1 MNRYPLWK
9 YLVMIFAIIIGLFYT
24 LPNVFPQVPAVQV
37 STNKPAVRLDAAL
50 LDRVEKTL
58 KAANLSIASSALNPT
73 DGVHVRFARGDSEAQ
88 SKAKDA
94 LIKDLNNGVADGTG
108 NYIVALTNESTTP
121 AWMQALNAKPMA
133 LGLDLRGGVHFL
145 MQVDMKGALDRA
157 ADRSASDIRALLRE
171 KKVQYGGVDKAG
183 DTIAVKFSD
192 PVEREKASKEIS
204 LANADLLIKED
215 GAAQD
220 LRLVITLKEE
230 AKRKLADSAI
240 EQNQKVLGNRINAL
254 GLTEPIIQK
263 QGADRIVIQVP
274 GASDP
279 ARLKDVIGRTGTLEL
294 RLVEADVSKNS
305 SSLQAAQ
312 NGNVPFGTELMN
324 DRDGGQIL
332 VRKQFVITGE
342 RINGAE
348 PAFDGQNNQPIVRI
362 STDTQGARVLREF
375 TGQNVGNRM
384 AIVLIEKGKAEVIT
398 APTIQSELGSSFQI
412 TGRMSTRE
420 TSDIAL
426 LIRSGSIA
434 APMEIIEE
442 RTVGPSLG
450 AENIERGFNSV
461 TWGFVALAAFVCVY
475 YAVMGLISTL
485 ALTVNLLLLIALL
498 SMLQATLTLPG
509 IAAIALTLGMAIDA
523 NVLINE
529 RIREELR
536 RGLKPQEAISA
547 GFEHAWAT
555 ILDSNITTLIA
566 GLALFTFGSGPVKGF
581 AVVHCLGILTSM
593 FSAVFFSRGIVNLV
607 YGAKKKLDKISIGTI
622 WRPDEGAATIDGVQG
637 VARDAPSSLEAVD
650 TPALP
655 QPKQ

>member
-9 YLVMIFAIIIGLFYT
+9 YLVMIFAVVIGLFYT
-24 LPNVFPQVPAVQV
+24 LPNIFPQVPAVQV
-37 STNKPAVRLDAAL
+37 STNKPSVRLDASL
-50 LDRVEKTL
+50 LERVEKTL
-58 KAANLSIASSALNPT
+58 KGAGLAPTSSELDPAN
-73 DGVHVRFARGDSEAQ
+73 GVHVRFARGDTDAQ
-88 SKAKDA
+88 SKAKA
-94 LIKDLNNGVADGTG
+94 LLLKDLNSGSSDGSG
-108 NYIVALTNESTTP
+108 NYIIALTNESTTP
-121 AWMQALNAKPMA
+121 HWMQAINAKPMS

-157 ADRSASDIRALLRE
+157 ADRNAADIRGLLRE
-171 KKVQYGGVDKAG
+171 KKVQYNGVDKAG
-183 DTIAVKFSD
+183 DTIAIKFSD
-192 PVEREKASKEIS
+192 PAEREKGSKAITES
-204 LANADLLIKED
+204 NADLLIKED

-220 LRLVITLKEE
+220 LRLIITLKEE
-230 AKRKLADSAI
+230 AKKKLADAAI

-254 GLTEPIIQK
+254 GLTEPIIQR
-263 QGADRIVIQVP
+263 QGTDRIVIQVP

-294 RLVEADVSKNS
+294 RMVEADASKNS
-305 SSLQAAQ
+305 ASLQAAQ
-312 NGNVPFGTELMN
+312 NGNVPFGTELLN

-332 VRKQFVITGE
+332 VKKQYVITGE

-348 PAFDGQNNQPIVRI
+348 PAFDGQSNQPIVRV
-362 STDTQGARVLREF
+362 STDGQGARTLREI

-384 AIVLIEKGKAEVIT
+384 AIILIEKGKAEVIT
-398 APTIQSELGSSFQI
+398 APTIQSELGASFQI
-412 TGRMSTRE
+412 SGRMSTRE

-461 TWGFVALAAFVCVY
+461 TWGFVALAAFICLY
-475 YAVMGLISTL
+475 YAIMGLISTL
-485 ALTVNLLLLIALL
+485 ALSVNLLLLIALL

-536 RGLKPQEAISA
+536 GGAKPQEAIST
-547 GFEHAWAT
+547 GFERAWAT
-555 ILDSNITTLIA
+555 ILDSNVTTLIA
-566 GLALFTFGSGPVKGF
+566 GIALFTFGSGPIKGF

-607 YGAKKKLDKISIGTI
+607 YGAKKKLEKISIGTI
-622 WRPDEGAATIDGVQG
+622 WRGGNTG
-637 VARDAPSSLEAVD
+637 VAVPTVDSETAVIES
-650 TPALP
+650 
-655 QPKQ
+655 K

>member
-9 YLVMIFAIIIGLFYT
+9 YLIMIVAVVIGFFYT
-24 LPNVFPQVPAVQV
+24 VPNIFPQVPAVQV
-37 STNKPAVRLDAAL
+37 STNKTAVRLDAAL
-50 LDRVEKTL
+50 LERVEKTL
-58 KAANLSIASSALNPT
+58 KTAGVAIASSELDPAN
-73 DGVHVRFARGDSEAQ
+73 GVHVRFAKGDSDSQ
-88 SKAKDA
+88 VKAKE
-94 LIKDLNNGVADGTG
+94 LLLKDLNNGVADGTG
-108 NYIVALTNESTTP
+108 NYIIALTSESTTP
-121 AWMQALNAKPMA
+121 HWMQNLNAKPMA

-157 ADRSASDIRALLRE
+157 ADRNASDIRSLMRE
-171 KKVQYGGVDKAG
+171 KKIQYGGVDKSG
-183 DTIAVKFSD
+183 ETIAVKFSD
-192 PVEREKASKEIS
+192 PVQREKASREIS
-204 LANADLLIKED
+204 DSNKDLLIKED

-230 AKRKLADSAI
+230 AKKKLADSAI

-254 GLTEPIIQK
+254 GLTEPIIQR

-294 RLVEADVSKNS
+294 RMVEADNSKNS
-305 SSLQAAQ
+305 AALQAAQ
-312 NGNVPFGTELMN
+312 NGNVPYGTELMN

-332 VRKQFVITGE
+332 VKKQYVITGE

-348 PAFDGQNNQPIVRI
+348 PAFDGQSNQPIVRV
-362 STDTQGARVLREF
+362 STDGQGARVLRDV
-375 TGQNVGNRM
+375 TGQNIGNRM
-384 AIVLIEKGKAEVIT
+384 AIVLIEKGKPEVIT
-398 APTIQSELGSSFQI
+398 APVIQGELGSNFQI
-412 TGRMSTRE
+412 SGRMTTRE

-442 RTVGPSLG
+442 RSVGPSLG

-461 TWGFVALAAFVCVY
+461 MWGFVALAAFICVY
-475 YAVMGLISTL
+475 YMVMGLISTL
-485 ALTVNLLLLIALL
+485 ALSVNLLLLIAIL

-547 GFEHAWAT
+547 GFDHAWAT

-566 GLALFTFGSGPVKGF
+566 GLALFMFGSGPVKGF

-607 YGAKKKLDKISIGTI
+607 YGTKKKLEKISIGTV
-622 WRPDEGAATIDGVQG
+622 WRPDSVVTSPPDAATDV
-637 VARDAPSSLEAVD
+637 VAADS
-650 TPALP
+650 
-655 QPKQ
+655 K

>member
-9 YLVMIFAIIIGLFYT
+9 YLIMIVAVVIGFFYT
-24 LPNVFPQVPAVQV
+24 VPNIFPQVPAVQV
-37 STNKPAVRLDAAL
+37 STNKTAVRLDAAL
-50 LDRVEKTL
+50 LERVEKTL
-58 KAANLSIASSALNPT
+58 KTAGVAIASSELDPAN
-73 DGVHVRFARGDSEAQ
+73 GVHVRFAKGDSDSQ
-88 SKAKDA
+88 VKAKE
-94 LIKDLNNGVADGTG
+94 LLLKDLNNGVADGTG
-108 NYIVALTNESTTP
+108 NYIIALTTP
-121 AWMQALNAKPMA
+121 HWMQNLNAKPMA

-157 ADRSASDIRALLRE
+157 ADRNASDIRSLMRE
-171 KKVQYGGVDKAG
+171 KKIQYGGVDKSG
-183 DTIAVKFSD
+183 ETIAVKFSD
-192 PVEREKASKEIS
+192 PVQREKASREIGDS
-204 LANADLLIKED
+204 NKDLLIKED

-230 AKRKLADSAI
+230 AKKKLADSAI

-254 GLTEPIIQK
+254 GLTEPIIQR

-294 RLVEADVSKNS
+294 RMVEADNSKNS
-305 SSLQAAQ
+305 AALQAAQ
-312 NGNVPFGTELMN
+312 NGNVPYGTELMN

-332 VRKQFVITGE
+332 VKKQYVITGE

-348 PAFDGQNNQPIVRI
+348 PAFDGQSNQPIVRV
-362 STDTQGARVLREF
+362 STDGQGARVLRDV
-375 TGQNVGNRM
+375 TGQNIGNRM
-384 AIVLIEKGKAEVIT
+384 AIVLIEKGKPEVIT
-398 APTIQSELGSSFQI
+398 APVIQGELGSNFQI
-412 TGRMSTRE
+412 SGRMTTRE

-442 RTVGPSLG
+442 RSVGPSLG

-461 TWGFVALAAFVCVY
+461 MWGFVALAAFICVY
-475 YAVMGLISTL
+475 YMVMGLISTL
-485 ALTVNLLLLIALL
+485 ALSVNLLLLIAIL

-547 GFEHAWAT
+547 GFDHAWAT

-566 GLALFTFGSGPVKGF
+566 GLALFMFGSGPVKGF

-607 YGAKKKLDKISIGTI
+607 YGTKKKLEKISIGTV
-622 WRPDEGAATIDGVQG
+622 WRPDSVVTSPPDAATDV
-637 VARDAPSSLEAVD
+637 VAADS
-650 TPALP
+650 
-655 QPKQ
+655 K

>member
-9 YLVMIFAIIIGLFYT
+9 YLIMIVAVVLGLLYT
-24 LPNVFPQVPAVQV
+24 APNLFPQVPAVQV
-37 STNKPAVRLDAAL
+37 STNKAAIKLDNALMGRVESSLRDAGIPVSYSALDA
-50 LDRVEKTL
+50 T
-58 KAANLSIASSALNPT
+58 
-73 DGVHVRFARGDSEAQ
+73 GVHVRFAGGDTETQ
-88 SKAKDA
+88 IRAKDA
-94 LIKDLNNGVADGTG
+94 LLKTLNNGVADGTG
-108 NYIVALTNESTTP
+108 PYIIALTNESTTP
-121 AWMQALNAKPMA
+121 KWMQSMNALPMF

-157 ADRSASDIRALLRE
+157 AERNAADIRGNLRE
-171 KKVQYGGVDKAG
+171 KKISYNGLDRAG
-183 DTIAVKFSD
+183 DTIAVRFSD
-192 PVEREKASKEIS
+192 AAEREKAAKELQTS
-204 LANADLLIKED
+204 SPDLLLRED
-215 GAAQD
+215 GSGTD
-220 LRLVITLKEE
+220 LRLVVTLKDA
-230 AKRKLADSAI
+230 AKQKLADSAI
-240 EQNQKVLGNRINAL
+240 EQNQKVLNNRINGL
-254 GLTEPIIQK
+254 GLTEPIIQR
-263 QGADRIVIQVP
+263 QGSDRIVIQVP

-294 RLVEADVSKNS
+294 RAVEGHAGKN
-305 SSLQAAQ
+305 AASVDAAK
-312 NGNVPFGTELMN
+312 NGNVPFGQELLS
-324 DRDGGQIL
+324 DRSGEQIL
-332 VRKQFVITGE
+332 VKKSYIITGE
-342 RINGAE
+342 RITGAE
-348 PAFDGQNNQPIVRI
+348 PAFDGQSNQPIVRVT
-362 STDTQGARVLREF
+362 TDGQGARALRDY
-375 TGQNVGNRM
+375 TSQNVKERM

-398 APTIQSELGSSFQI
+398 APTIQSELGANFQI
-412 TGRMSTRE
+412 SGNMTTRE

-461 TWGFVALAAFVCVY
+461 KWGFVALALFIIVY
-475 YAVMGLISTL
+475 YMIMGLISAL
-485 ALTVNLLLLIALL
+485 ALAVNLLLLIAIL

-536 RGLKPQEAISA
+536 AGAKPQEAISL

-566 GLALFTFGSGPVKGF
+566 GIALFAFGTGPVKGF

-607 YGAKKKLDKISIGTI
+607 YGAKKKLEKISIGTV
-622 WRPDEGAATIDGVQG
+622 WRPDDVLTKPAVSTGV
-637 VARDAPSSLEAVD
+637 PSTVE
-650 TPALP
+650 T
-655 QPKQ
+655 K

>member
-9 YLVMIFAIIIGLFYT
+9 YLVMIFAIVIGLFYT
-24 LPNVFPQVPAVQV
+24 LPNIFPQVPAVQV
-37 STNKPAVRLDAAL
+37 STNKPSVRLDAPL
-50 LDRVEKTL
+50 LERVEKTL
-58 KAANLSIASSALNPT
+58 KGAGLVPTSSELDPAN
-73 DGVHVRFARGDSEAQ
+73 GVHVRFARGDTEAQ
-88 SKAKDA
+88 TKAKT
-94 LIKDLNNGVADGTG
+94 LLLKDLNAGSSDGSG

-121 AWMQALNAKPMA
+121 HWMQSINAKPMS

-157 ADRSASDIRALLRE
+157 ADRNAADIRGLLRE
-171 KKVQYGGVDKAG
+171 KKVQYNGVDKAG
-183 DTIAVKFSD
+183 DTIAIKFSD
-192 PVEREKASKEIS
+192 PAEREKGSKAITES
-204 LANADLLIKED
+204 NADLLIKED

-220 LRLVITLKEE
+220 LRLVITLKED
-230 AKRKLADSAI
+230 AKKKLADAAI

-294 RLVEADVSKNS
+294 RMVEADVSKNS
-305 SSLQAAQ
+305 AALQAAQ
-312 NGNVPFGTELMN
+312 NGNAPFGTELMN

-332 VRKQFVITGE
+332 VKKQYVITGE

-348 PAFDGQNNQPIVRI
+348 PAFDSQNNQPIVRV
-362 STDTQGARVLREF
+362 SVDGQGARVLREV

-384 AIVLIEKGKAEVIT
+384 AIILIEKGKPEVIT
-398 APTIQSELGSSFQI
+398 APTIQSELGSNFQI
-412 TGRMSTRE
+412 SGRMSTRE

-461 TWGFVALAAFVCVY
+461 MWGFVALAAFICLY
-475 YAVMGLISTL
+475 YAIMGLISTL
-485 ALTVNLLLLIALL
+485 ALSVNLLLLIAIL

-536 RGLKPQEAISA
+536 GGAKPQEAIST
-547 GFEHAWAT
+547 GFERAWAT
-555 ILDSNITTLIA
+555 ILDSNVTTLIA
-566 GLALFTFGSGPVKGF
+566 GIALFTFGSGPIKGF

-607 YGAKKKLDKISIGTI
+607 YGAKKKLEKISIGTV
-622 WRPDEGAATIDGVQG
+622 WRGGSSG
-637 VARDAPSSLEAVD
+637 VATATSASTAVAPSSSGVE
-650 TPALP
+650 
-655 QPKQ
+655 

>member
-9 YLVMIFAIIIGLFYT
+9 YLIMIAAIVIGFFYT
-24 LPNVFPQVPAVQV
+24 VPNIFPQVPAVQV
-37 STNKPAVRLDAAL
+37 STNKQSVRLDASL
-50 LDRVEKTL
+50 LERVEKTL
-58 KAANLSIASSALNPT
+58 KGAGLVLTSSELDPAN
-73 DGVHVRFARGDSEAQ
+73 GVHVRFARGDTDAQ
-88 SKAKDA
+88 SKAKE
-94 LIKDLNNGVADGTG
+94 LLLKDLNAGAADGTG
-108 NYIVALTNESTTP
+108 NYIIALTNESTTP
-121 AWMQALNAKPMA
+121 HWMQSINAKPMS

-157 ADRSASDIRALLRE
+157 ADRNASDIRGLLRE
-171 KKVQYGGVDKAG
+171 KKVQYNGVDKAG
-183 DTIAVKFSD
+183 DTIAIKFSD
-192 PVEREKASKEIS
+192 PAERQKGSKTIS
-204 LANADLLIKED
+204 ESNADLLIRED
-215 GAAQD
+215 GAAQE

-230 AKRKLADSAI
+230 AKKKLADAAI

-254 GLTEPIIQK
+254 GLTEPIIQR
-263 QGADRIVIQVP
+263 QGADRIGIQVP

-294 RLVEADVSKNS
+294 RMVEADASKNS
-305 SSLQAAQ
+305 ATLQAAQ

-332 VRKQFVITGE
+332 VKKQFILTGE

-362 STDTQGARVLREF
+362 STDSQGARILREV

-384 AIVLIEKGKAEVIT
+384 AIILIEKGKAEVIT
-398 APTIQSELGSSFQI
+398 APTIQSELGSNFQI
-412 TGRMSTRE
+412 SGRMSTRE

-450 AENIERGFNSV
+450 AENIDRGFNSV
-461 TWGFVALAAFVCVY
+461 VWGFVALAAFICLY
-475 YAVMGLISTL
+475 YTIMGLISTL
-485 ALTVNLLLLIALL
+485 ALSVNLLLLIALL

-509 IAAIALTLGMAIDA
+509 IAAIALALGMAIDA

-536 RGLKPQEAISA
+536 NGAKPQDAIA
-547 GFEHAWAT
+547 TGFELAWAT

-566 GLALFTFGSGPVKGF
+566 GIALFTFGSGPIKGF

-607 YGAKKKLDKISIGTI
+607 YGAKKKLEKISIGTI
-622 WRPDEGAATIDGVQG
+622 WRGGSSGVVVPTAAAG
-637 VARDAPSSLEAVD
+637 VAGPASDSQTAVIES
-650 TPALP
+650 
-655 QPKQ
+655 K

>member
-9 YLVMIFAIIIGLFYT
+9 YLIMIVAVVIGLFYT
-24 LPNVFPQVPAVQV
+24 VPNIFPQVPAVQV
-37 STNKPAVRLDAAL
+37 STNKTAVRLDAPL

-58 KAANLSIASSALNPT
+58 KAAGVAITSSELDPVN
-73 DGVHVRFARGDSEAQ
+73 GVHVRFAKGDSDSQ
-88 SKAKDA
+88 VKAKE
-94 LIKDLNNGVADGTG
+94 LLLKDLNNGVADGTG
-108 NYIVALTNESTTP
+108 NYIIALTSESTTP
-121 AWMQALNAKPMA
+121 HWMQNLNGKPMA

-157 ADRSASDIRALLRE
+157 ADRNAADIRSLMRE
-171 KKVQYGGVDKAG
+171 KKIQYGGVDKSG
-183 DTIAVKFSD
+183 ETIAVKFSD
-192 PVEREKASKEIS
+192 PVQREKASREIS
-204 LANADLLIKED
+204 DSNKDLLIKED

-220 LRLVITLKEE
+220 LRLIITLKEE
-230 AKRKLADSAI
+230 AKKKLADSAI

-254 GLTEPIIQK
+254 GLTEPIIQR

-294 RLVEADVSKNS
+294 RMVEADSQKNS
-305 SSLQAAQ
+305 AALQAAQ
-312 NGNVPFGTELMN
+312 NGNVPYGTELMN

-332 VRKQFVITGE
+332 VKKQYVITGE

-348 PAFDGQNNQPIVRI
+348 PAFDGQSNQPIVRV
-362 STDTQGARVLREF
+362 STDGQGARVLREV
-375 TGQNVGNRM
+375 TGQNIGNRM
-384 AIVLIEKGKAEVIT
+384 AIVLIEKGKPEVIT
-398 APTIQSELGSSFQI
+398 APVIQGELGSNFQI
-412 TGRMSTRE
+412 SGRMTTRE

-461 TWGFVALAAFVCVY
+461 MWGFVALAAFICVY
-475 YAVMGLISTL
+475 YMVMGLISTL
-485 ALTVNLLLLIALL
+485 ALSVNLLLLIAIL

-536 RGLKPQEAISA
+536 GGAKPQEAIAA
-547 GFEHAWAT
+547 GFDRAWAT

-566 GLALFTFGSGPVKGF
+566 GLALFMFGSGPVKGF

-607 YGAKKKLDKISIGTI
+607 YGAKKKLEKISIGTV
-622 WRPDEGAATIDGVQG
+622 WRPSSVVTSNDGAAATDV
-637 VARDAPSSLEAVD
+637 VAGDA
-650 TPALP
+650 
-655 QPKQ
+655 K

>member
-9 YLVMIFAIIIGLFYT
+9 YLVMIAAIVIGLFYT

-37 STNKPAVRLDAAL
+37 STNKSAVRLDAAL

-58 KAANLSIASSALNPT
+58 KAANVTTTTTGLDLTN
-73 DGVHVRFARGDSEAQ
+73 GVHVRFASGDTASQ
-88 SKAKDA
+88 SKAKDV
-94 LIKDLNNGVADGTG
+94 LIKDLNGGLADGTG
-108 NYIVALTNESTTP
+108 NYIIALTNESTTP
-121 AWMQALNAKPMA
+121 RWMQDINAKPMA

-157 ADRSASDIRALLRE
+157 ADRSAADIRALMRE
-171 KKVQYGGVDKAG
+171 KKIQYGGVDKAG

-192 PVEREKASKEIS
+192 PVEREKASREIATS
-204 LANADLLIKED
+204 NADLLIKED
-215 GAAQD
+215 GAAAD
-220 LRLVITLKEE
+220 LRLIVTLKED
-230 AKRKLADSAI
+230 AKRKLADAAI

-294 RLVEADVSKNS
+294 RLVEADGSKNAA
-305 SSLQAAQ
+305 SLQAAQ

-332 VRKQFVITGE
+332 VKKQFIITGE

-348 PAFDGQNNQPIVRI
+348 PAFDGQTNQPIVRI
-362 STDTQGARVLREF
+362 STDGQGARILREV

-384 AIVLIEKGKAEVIT
+384 AIVLIEKGKPEVIT
-398 APTIQSELGSSFQI
+398 APTIQSELGSNFQI
-412 TGRMSTRE
+412 TGRMTTRE

-426 LIRSGSIA
+426 
-434 APMEIIEE
+434 

-461 TWGFVALAAFVCVY
+461 TWGFVALAVFICIY

-485 ALTVNLLLLIALL
+485 ALTVNLLLLIAIL

-566 GLALFTFGSGPVKGF
+566 GLALFTFGSGPIKGF

-607 YGAKKKLDKISIGTI
+607 YGTKKKLEKISIGTI
-622 WRPDEGAATIDGVQG
+622 WRPNEGAADAGAVMG
-637 VARDAPSSLEAVD
+637 VAADAPSSRAD
-650 TPALP
+650 TDVPALP
-655 QPKQ
+655 QSK

>member
-9 YLVMIFAIIIGLFYT
+9 YLVMIAAIVIGLFYT
-24 LPNVFPQVPAVQV
+24 LPNLFPQVPAVQV
-37 STNKPAVRLDAAL
+37 STNKPSVRLDAAL
-50 LDRVEKTL
+50 LERVEKTL
-58 KAANLSIASSALNPT
+58 KTAGLPITTSGLEPAN
-73 DGVHVRFARGDSEAQ
+73 GVHVRFASGDGKSQLA
-88 SKAKDA
+88 AKDA

-121 AWMQALNAKPMA
+121 RWMQEINAKPMA

-157 ADRSASDIRALLRE
+157 ADRSASDIRALMRE
-171 KKVQYGGVDKAG
+171 KKIQYGGVDKAA
-183 DTIAVKFSD
+183 DIIAVKFSD
-192 PVEREKASKEIS
+192 PVEREKASKEIATS
-204 LANADLLIKED
+204 NPDLLIKED
-215 GAAQD
+215 GAAAD

-230 AKRKLADSAI
+230 AKRKLADAAI

-294 RLVEADVSKNS
+294 RLVDADGSKNTAA
-305 SSLQAAQ
+305 LQAAQ
-312 NGNVPFGTELMN
+312 NGNVPFGTELMV
-324 DRDGGQIL
+324 DRSGEQIL
-332 VRKQFVITGE
+332 VKKQFIITGE

-348 PAFDGQNNQPIVRI
+348 PAFDGQTNQPIVRI
-362 STDTQGARVLREF
+362 NTDSQGARILREV

-384 AIVLIEKGKAEVIT
+384 AIVLIEKGKPEVIT
-398 APTIQSELGSSFQI
+398 APTIQSELGGNFQI

-461 TWGFVALAAFVCVY
+461 TWGFVALAVFICVY

-485 ALTVNLLLLIALL
+485 ALSLIAIL

-566 GLALFTFGSGPVKGF
+566 GLALFTFGSGPIKGF

-607 YGAKKKLDKISIGTI
+607 YGSKKKLEKISIGTI
-622 WRPDEGAATIDGVQG
+622 WRPSEAAAGAGGVMG
-637 VARDAPSSLEAVD
+637 VAADAPSTLPAAD

-655 QPKQ
+655 QSK

>member
-9 YLVMIFAIIIGLFYT
+9 YLVMIFAVVIGLFYT

-37 STNKPAVRLDAAL
+37 STNKPSVRLDASL

-58 KAANLSIASSALNPT
+58 KGAGLAPTSSELDPAN
-73 DGVHVRFARGDSEAQ
+73 GVHVRFTRGDTDAQ
-88 SKAKDA
+88 SKAKA
-94 LIKDLNNGVADGTG
+94 LLLKDLNAGSSDGSG
-108 NYIVALTNESTTP
+108 NYIIALTNESTTP
-121 AWMQALNAKPMA
+121 HWMQAINAKPMS

-157 ADRSASDIRALLRE
+157 ADRNAADIRGLLRE
-171 KKVQYGGVDKAG
+171 KKVQYNGVDKAN
-183 DTIAVKFSD
+183 DTIAIKFSD
-192 PVEREKASKEIS
+192 PAEREKGSKAITES
-204 LANADLLIKED
+204 NADLLIKED

-220 LRLVITLKEE
+220 LRLVVTLKEE
-230 AKRKLADSAI
+230 AKKKLADAAI

-254 GLTEPIIQK
+254 GLTEPIIQR
-263 QGADRIVIQVP
+263 QGTDRIVIQVP

-294 RLVEADVSKNS
+294 RMVEADVSKNS
-305 SSLQAAQ
+305 AALQAAQ

-332 VRKQFVITGE
+332 VKKQYVITGE

-348 PAFDGQNNQPIVRI
+348 PAFDGQSNQPIVRV
-362 STDTQGARVLREF
+362 STDGQGARVLREV

-384 AIVLIEKGKAEVIT
+384 AIVLIEKGKPEVIT
-398 APTIQSELGSSFQI
+398 APTIQSELGASFQI
-412 TGRMSTRE
+412 SGRMSTRE

-461 TWGFVALAAFVCVY
+461 TWGFVALAAFICLY
-475 YAVMGLISTL
+475 YAIMGLISTL
-485 ALTVNLLLLIALL
+485 ALSVNLLLLIALL

-536 RGLKPQEAISA
+536 GGAKPQEAISS
-547 GFEHAWAT
+547 GFDRAWAT
-555 ILDSNITTLIA
+555 ILDSNVTTLIA
-566 GLALFTFGSGPVKGF
+566 GIALFTFGSGPIKGF

-607 YGAKKKLDKISIGTI
+607 YGAKKKLEKISIGTI
-622 WRPDEGAATIDGVQG
+622 WRGGSSG
-637 VARDAPSSLEAVD
+637 VATATAGIAVPTVD
-650 TPALP
+650 SETAAIES
-655 QPKQ
+655 K

>member
-1 MNRYPLWK
+1 MNRDPLWK
-9 YLVMIFAIIIGLFYT
+9 YLVMIVAIIIGLFYT

-37 STNKPAVRLDAAL
+37 STNKPSVRLDAPL

-58 KAANLSIASSALNPT
+58 KAANLATTSSVLDPAN
-73 DGVHVRFARGDSEAQ
+73 GVHVRFARGDTAAQ
-88 SKAKDA
+88 SSAKDA

-121 AWMQALNAKPMA
+121 SWMQALNAKPMA

-171 KKVQYGGVDKAG
+171 KKVQYGGVDKVG
-183 DTIAVKFSD
+183 DRIAIKFSD
-192 PVEREKASKEIS
+192 PVEREKASKEIA

-220 LRLVITLKEE
+220 LRLVITLKED
-230 AKRKLADSAI
+230 AKRKLADAAI

-263 QGADRIVIQVP
+263 QGTDRIVIQVP

-294 RLVEADVSKNS
+294 RLVEADASKNS
-305 SSLQAAQ
+305 SALLAAQ

-332 VRKQFVITGE
+332 VKKQFVITGE
-342 RINGAE
+342 RINDAS
-348 PAFDGQNNQPIVRI
+348 PAFDGQSNQPIVRI
-362 STDTQGARVLREF
+362 STDSQGARILREF

-398 APTIQSELGSSFQI
+398 APTIQSELGSNFQI

-461 TWGFVALAAFVCVY
+461 TWGFVALAAFICVY

-485 ALTVNLLLLIALL
+485 ALSVNLLLLIALL

-509 IAAIALTLGMAIDA
+509 IAAIALTLAMAIDA

-555 ILDSNITTLIA
+555 ILDSNVTTLIA
-566 GLALFTFGSGPVKGF
+566 GVALFTFGSGPIKGF

-607 YGAKKKLDKISIGTI
+607 YGMKKKLDKISIGTV
-622 WRPDEGAATIDGVQG
+622 WRGGAVSG
-637 VARDAPSSLEAVD
+637 VAADFASTGPSTLDAPDAPTAPVILES
-650 TPALP
+650 
-655 QPKQ
+655 K

>member
-9 YLVMIFAIIIGLFYT
+9 YLVMIAAVLIGLFYT
-24 LPNVFPQVPAVQV
+24 VPNIFPQVPAVQV
-37 STNKPAVRLDAAL
+37 STNKTAVKLDASL
-50 LDRVEKTL
+50 LERVEKTL
-58 KAANLSIASSALNPT
+58 KGAGLAVASSELDVAN
-73 DGVHVRFARGDSEAQ
+73 GVHVRFAKGDFGAQ
-88 SKAKDA
+88 SKAKDL
-94 LIKDLNNGVADGTG
+94 LIKDLNQGNADGTG
-108 NYIVALTNESTTP
+108 NYIIALTNESTTP
-121 AWMQALNAKPMA
+121 HWMQSLNAKPMA

-157 ADRSASDIRALLRE
+157 ADRNASDVRTLLRE
-171 KKVQYGGVDKAG
+171 KRIQYNGLDKSG
-183 DTIAVKFSD
+183 DTIVLKFSE
-192 PVEREKASKEIS
+192 PAEREKASAAIS
-204 LANADLLIKED
+204 TSNADLLIKET

-220 LRLVITLKEE
+220 LSLIVTLKED
-230 AKRKLADSAI
+230 AKRKLADAAI

-294 RLVEADVSKNS
+294 RMVEADNTKNS
-305 SSLQAAQ
+305 AALAAAQ

-332 VRKQFVITGE
+332 VKKQYVITGE

-348 PAFDGQNNQPIVRI
+348 PAFDGQNNQPIVRV
-362 STDTQGARVLREF
+362 STDSQGARILREI

-384 AIVLIEKGKAEVIT
+384 AIVLIEKGKPEVIT
-398 APTIQSELGSSFQI
+398 APTIQSELGSNFQI
-412 TGRMSTRE
+412 SGRMSTRE
-420 TSDIAL
+420 TSDVAL

-461 TWGFVALAAFVCVY
+461 TWGFVALAAFICVY

-485 ALTVNLLLLIALL
+485 ALSVNLLLLIAIL

-536 RGLKPQEAISA
+536 AGAKPQEAIST
-547 GFEHAWAT
+547 GFELAWAT

-566 GLALFTFGSGPVKGF
+566 GLALLMFGSGPVKGF

-607 YGAKKKLDKISIGTI
+607 YGAKKKLEKISIGTI
-622 WRPDEGAATIDGVQG
+622 WRGGQNPRTAEIVDAADDTATTVNT
-637 VARDAPSSLEAVD
+637 VATVNTDA
-650 TPALP
+650 
-655 QPKQ
+655 K

>member
-1 MNRYPLWK
+1 MRP
-9 YLVMIFAIIIGLFYT
+9 IFVAC
-24 LPNVFPQVPAVQV
+24 
-37 STNKPAVRLDAAL
+37 
-50 LDRVEKTL
+50 
-58 KAANLSIASSALNPT
+58 SA
-73 DGVHVRFARGDSEAQ
+73 R
-88 SKAKDA
+88 
-94 LIKDLNNGVADGTG
+94 
-108 NYIVALTNESTTP
+108 
-121 AWMQALNAKPMA
+121 
-133 LGLDLRGGVHFL
+133 
-145 MQVDMKGALDRA
+145 
-157 ADRSASDIRALLRE
+157 
-171 KKVQYGGVDKAG
+171 
-183 DTIAVKFSD
+183 
-192 PVEREKASKEIS
+192 
-204 LANADLLIKED
+204 
-215 GAAQD
+215 
-220 LRLVITLKEE
+220 
-230 AKRKLADSAI
+230 RKLADAAI

-254 GLTEPIIQK
+254 GLTEPIIQR
-263 QGADRIVIQVP
+263 QGTDRIVIQVP

-294 RLVEADVSKNS
+294 RMVEADASKNS
-305 SSLQAAQ
+305 ASLQAAQ

-332 VRKQFVITGE
+332 VKKQYILTGE

-362 STDTQGARVLREF
+362 STDGQGARILREV

-384 AIVLIEKGKAEVIT
+384 AIILIEKGKAEVIT
-398 APTIQSELGSSFQI
+398 APTIQSELGSNFQI

-450 AENIERGFNSV
+450 AENIERGFHSV
-461 TWGFVALAAFVCVY
+461 TWGFVALAAFICLY

-485 ALTVNLLLLIALL
+485 ALSVNLLLLIALL

-536 RGLKPQEAISA
+536 AGAKPQEAISS
-547 GFEHAWAT
+547 GFDRAWAT
-555 ILDSNITTLIA
+555 ILDSNVTTLIA
-566 GLALFTFGSGPVKGF
+566 GIALFTFGSGPIKGF

-607 YGAKKKLDKISIGTI
+607 YGAKKKLEKISIGTI
-622 WRPDEGAATIDGVQG
+622 WRGAASG
-637 VARDAPSSLEAVD
+637 VATATAGVSVPSVDSKTAVIES
-650 TPALP
+650 
-655 QPKQ
+655 K

>member
-9 YLVMIFAIIIGLFYT
+9 YLVMIAAIVIGLFYT

-37 STNKPAVRLDAAL
+37 STNKPSVRLDAAL

-58 KAANLSIASSALNPT
+58 KGANLAVTTSGLDPT
-73 DGVHVRFARGDSEAQ
+73 NGVHVRFASGDGKSQLA
-88 SKAKDA
+88 AKDA
-94 LIKDLNNGVADGTG
+94 LLKDLNNGVADGTG

-121 AWMQALNAKPMA
+121 RWMQEINAKPMA

-157 ADRSASDIRALLRE
+157 AERSASDIRSLMRE
-171 KKVQYGGVDKAG
+171 KKIQYGGVDKAG
-183 DTIAVKFSD
+183 ETIAVKFSD
-192 PVEREKASKEIS
+192 PVEREKAAKEIATS
-204 LANADLLIKED
+204 NADLLIKED
-215 GAAQD
+215 GAAAD
-220 LRLVITLKEE
+220 LRLVITLKED
-230 AKRKLADSAI
+230 AKRKLADAAI

-263 QGADRIVIQVP
+263 QGSDRIVIQVP

-294 RLVEADVSKNS
+294 RMVEADNSKNS
-305 SSLQAAQ
+305 AALQAAQ
-312 NGNVPFGTELMN
+312 NGNVPFGTELLV
-324 DRDGGQIL
+324 DRSGEQIL
-332 VRKQFVITGE
+332 VKKQFIITGE

-348 PAFDGQNNQPIVRI
+348 PSFDGQSNQPIVRI
-362 STDTQGARVLREF
+362 NTDSQGARILREV
-375 TGQNVGNRM
+375 TAANVGNRM
-384 AIVLIEKGKAEVIT
+384 AIVLIEKGKPEVIT
-398 APTIQSELGSSFQI
+398 APTIQSELGSNFQI

-461 TWGFVALAAFVCVY
+461 TWGFVALAAFICVY

-485 ALTVNLLLLIALL
+485 ALTVNLLLLIAIL

-536 RGLKPQEAISA
+536 GGLKPQEAISA

-566 GLALFTFGSGPVKGF
+566 GLALFTFGSGPIKGF

-593 FSAVFFSRGIVNLV
+593 FSAVFFSRGIVNLI
-607 YGAKKKLDKISIGTI
+607 YGSKKKLEKISIGTI
-622 WRPDEGAATIDGVQG
+622 WRPNEGASDAAGVQG
-637 VARDAPSSLEAVD
+637 VARDAPTTMDNAD
-650 TPALP
+650 TPALA

>member
-9 YLVMIFAIIIGLFYT
+9 YLIMIVAVVIGFFYT
-24 LPNVFPQVPAVQV
+24 VPNIFPQVPAVQV
-37 STNKPAVRLDAAL
+37 STNKTAVRLDAAL
-50 LDRVEKTL
+50 LERVEKTL
-58 KAANLSIASSALNPT
+58 KTAGVAIASSELDPAN
-73 DGVHVRFARGDSEAQ
+73 GVHVRFAKGDSDSQ
-88 SKAKDA
+88 VKAKE
-94 LIKDLNNGVADGTG
+94 LLLKDLNNGVADGTG
-108 NYIVALTNESTTP
+108 NYIIALTSESTTP
-121 AWMQALNAKPMA
+121 HWMQNLNAKPMA

-157 ADRSASDIRALLRE
+157 ADRNASDIRSLMRE
-171 KKVQYGGVDKAG
+171 KKIQYGGVDKSG
-183 DTIAVKFSD
+183 ETIAVKFSD
-192 PVEREKASKEIS
+192 PVQREKASREIGDS
-204 LANADLLIKED
+204 NKDLLIKED

-230 AKRKLADSAI
+230 AKKKLADSAI

-254 GLTEPIIQK
+254 GLTEPIIQR

-294 RLVEADVSKNS
+294 RMVEADNSKNS
-305 SSLQAAQ
+305 AALQAAQ
-312 NGNVPFGTELMN
+312 NGNVPYGTELMN

-332 VRKQFVITGE
+332 VKKQYVITGE

-348 PAFDGQNNQPIVRI
+348 PAFDGQSNQPIVRV
-362 STDTQGARVLREF
+362 STDGQGARVLRDV
-375 TGQNVGNRM
+375 TGQNIGNRM
-384 AIVLIEKGKAEVIT
+384 AIVLIEKGKPEVIT
-398 APTIQSELGSSFQI
+398 APVIQGELGSNFQI
-412 TGRMSTRE
+412 SGRMTTRE

-442 RTVGPSLG
+442 RSVGPSLG

-461 TWGFVALAAFVCVY
+461 MWGFVALAAFICVY
-475 YAVMGLISTL
+475 YMVMGLISTL
-485 ALTVNLLLLIALL
+485 ALSVNLLLLIAIL

-547 GFEHAWAT
+547 GFDHAWAT

-566 GLALFTFGSGPVKGF
+566 GLALFMFGSGPVKGF

-607 YGAKKKLDKISIGTI
+607 YGTKKKLEKISIGTV
-622 WRPDEGAATIDGVQG
+622 WRPDSVVTSPPDAATDV
-637 VARDAPSSLEAVD
+637 VAADS
-650 TPALP
+650 
-655 QPKQ
+655 K

>member
-9 YLVMIFAIIIGLFYT
+9 YLIMIVAVVIGFFYT
-24 LPNVFPQVPAVQV
+24 VPNIFPQVPAVQV
-37 STNKPAVRLDAAL
+37 STNKTAVRLDAAL
-50 LDRVEKTL
+50 LERVEKTL
-58 KAANLSIASSALNPT
+58 KTAGVAIASSELDPAN
-73 DGVHVRFARGDSEAQ
+73 GVHVRFAKGDSDSQ
-88 SKAKDA
+88 VKAKE
-94 LIKDLNNGVADGTG
+94 LLLKDLNNGVADGTG
-108 NYIVALTNESTTP
+108 NYIIALTSESTTP
-121 AWMQALNAKPMA
+121 HWMQNLNAKPMA

-157 ADRSASDIRALLRE
+157 ADRNASDIRSLMRE
-171 KKVQYGGVDKAG
+171 KKIQYGGVDKSG
-183 DTIAVKFSD
+183 ETIAVKFSD
-192 PVEREKASKEIS
+192 PAQREKASREIS
-204 LANADLLIKED
+204 DSNRDLLIKED

-230 AKRKLADSAI
+230 AKKKLADSAI

-254 GLTEPIIQK
+254 GLTEPIIQR

-294 RLVEADVSKNS
+294 RMVEADNSKNS
-305 SSLQAAQ
+305 AALQAAQ
-312 NGNVPFGTELMN
+312 NGNVPYGTELMN

-332 VRKQFVITGE
+332 VKKQYVITGE

-348 PAFDGQNNQPIVRI
+348 PAFDGQSNQPIVRV
-362 STDTQGARVLREF
+362 STDGQGARVLRDV
-375 TGQNVGNRM
+375 TGQNIGNRM
-384 AIVLIEKGKAEVIT
+384 AIVLIEKGKPEVIT
-398 APTIQSELGSSFQI
+398 APVIQGELGSNFQI
-412 TGRMSTRE
+412 SGRMTTRE

-442 RTVGPSLG
+442 RSVGPSLG

-461 TWGFVALAAFVCVY
+461 MWGFVALAAFICVY
-475 YAVMGLISTL
+475 YMVMGLISTL
-485 ALTVNLLLLIALL
+485 ALSVNLLLLIAIL

-547 GFEHAWAT
+547 GFDHAWAT

-566 GLALFTFGSGPVKGF
+566 GLALFMFGSGPVKGF

-607 YGAKKKLDKISIGTI
+607 YGTKKKLEKISIGTV
-622 WRPDEGAATIDGVQG
+622 WRPGSVVTSPPDAATDV
-637 VARDAPSSLEAVD
+637 VAADS
-650 TPALP
+650 
-655 QPKQ
+655 K

>member
-9 YLVMIFAIIIGLFYT
+9 YLIMIVAVVIGFFYT
-24 LPNVFPQVPAVQV
+24 VPNIFPQVPAVQV
-37 STNKPAVRLDAAL
+37 STNKTAVRLDAAL
-50 LDRVEKTL
+50 LERVEKTL
-58 KAANLSIASSALNPT
+58 KTAGVAIASSELDPAN
-73 DGVHVRFARGDSEAQ
+73 GVHVRFAKGDSDSQ
-88 SKAKDA
+88 VKAKE
-94 LIKDLNNGVADGTG
+94 LLLKDLNNGVADGTG
-108 NYIVALTNESTTP
+108 NYIIALTSESTTP
-121 AWMQALNAKPMA
+121 HWMQNLNAKPMA

-157 ADRSASDIRALLRE
+157 ADRNASDIRSLMRE
-171 KKVQYGGVDKAG
+171 KKIQYGGVDKSG
-183 DTIAVKFSD
+183 ETIAVKFSD
-192 PVEREKASKEIS
+192 PAQREKASREIS
-204 LANADLLIKED
+204 DSNRDLLIKED

-230 AKRKLADSAI
+230 AKKKLADSAI

-254 GLTEPIIQK
+254 GLTEPIIQR

-294 RLVEADVSKNS
+294 RMVEADNSKNS
-305 SSLQAAQ
+305 AALQAAQ
-312 NGNVPFGTELMN
+312 NGNVPYGTELMN

-332 VRKQFVITGE
+332 VKKQYVITGE

-348 PAFDGQNNQPIVRI
+348 PAFDGQSNQPIVRV
-362 STDTQGARVLREF
+362 STDGQGARVLRDV
-375 TGQNVGNRM
+375 TGQNIGNRM
-384 AIVLIEKGKAEVIT
+384 AIVLIEKGKPEVIT
-398 APTIQSELGSSFQI
+398 APVIQGELGSNFQI
-412 TGRMSTRE
+412 SGRMTTRE

-442 RTVGPSLG
+442 RSVGPSLG

-461 TWGFVALAAFVCVY
+461 MWGFVALAAFICVY
-475 YAVMGLISTL
+475 YMVMGLISTL
-485 ALTVNLLLLIALL
+485 ALSVNLLLLIAIL

-547 GFEHAWAT
+547 GFDHAWAT

-566 GLALFTFGSGPVKGF
+566 GLALFMFGSGPVKGF

-607 YGAKKKLDKISIGTI
+607 YGTKKKLEKISIGTV
-622 WRPDEGAATIDGVQG
+622 WRPDSVVTSPPDAATDV
-637 VARDAPSSLEAVD
+637 VAADS
-650 TPALP
+650 
-655 QPKQ
+655 K

>member
-9 YLVMIFAIIIGLFYT
+9 YLVMIAAVLIGLFYT

-37 STNKPAVRLDAAL
+37 STNKTAVKLDASL
-50 LDRVEKTL
+50 LERVEKTL
-58 KAANLSIASSALNPT
+58 KGAGLAMTSSELDVAN
-73 DGVHVRFARGDSEAQ
+73 GVHVRFNKGDFEAQ
-88 SKAKDA
+88 SKAKEL
-94 LIKDLNNGVADGTG
+94 LIKDLNAGNADGTG
-108 NYIVALTNESTTP
+108 SYIIALTNESTTP
-121 AWMQALNAKPMA
+121 HWMQSLNAKPMA

-157 ADRSASDIRALLRE
+157 ADRNASDLRTLLRE
-171 KKVQYGGVDKAG
+171 KKIQYNGLDKAG
-183 DTIAVKFSD
+183 DTIALKFSD
-192 PVEREKASKEIS
+192 PAEREKASAAIS
-204 LANADLLIKED
+204 VSNADLLIKED

-220 LRLVITLKEE
+220 LRLVVTLKED
-230 AKRKLADSAI
+230 AKRKLADAAI

-294 RLVEADVSKNS
+294 RMVEADHTKNS
-305 SSLQAAQ
+305 ATLAAAQ

-332 VRKQFVITGE
+332 VKKQYVITGE

-348 PAFDGQNNQPIVRI
+348 PAFDGQNNQPIVRV
-362 STDTQGARVLREF
+362 STDSQGARILRDV

-384 AIVLIEKGKAEVIT
+384 AIVLIEKGKPEVIT
-398 APTIQSELGSSFQI
+398 APTIQSELGSNFQI
-412 TGRMSTRE
+412 SGRMSTRE

-450 AENIERGFNSV
+450 AENIDRGFNSV
-461 TWGFVALAAFVCVY
+461 TWGFVALAAFICVY
-475 YAVMGLISTL
+475 YALMGLISTL
-485 ALTVNLLLLIALL
+485 ALSVNLLLLIAIL

-536 RGLKPQEAISA
+536 HGAKPQEAIST
-547 GFEHAWAT
+547 GFELAWAT

-566 GLALFTFGSGPVKGF
+566 GLALLMFGSGPVKGF

-607 YGAKKKLDKISIGTI
+607 YGTKKKLEKISIGTI
-622 WRPDEGAATIDGVQG
+622 WRGGVTPVAAEGADDAAAV
-637 VARDAPSSLEAVD
+637 VAGAVGTTKDA
-650 TPALP
+650 
-655 QPKQ
+655 K

>member
-9 YLVMIFAIIIGLFYT
+9 YLVMIAAVLIGLFYT
-24 LPNVFPQVPAVQV
+24 VPNIFPQVPAVQV
-37 STNKPAVRLDAAL
+37 STNKTAVKLDASL
-50 LDRVEKTL
+50 LERVEKTL
-58 KAANLSIASSALNPT
+58 KGAGLAVASSELDVAN
-73 DGVHVRFARGDSEAQ
+73 GVHVRFAKGDFEAQ
-88 SKAKDA
+88 SKAKDL
-94 LIKDLNNGVADGTG
+94 LIKDLNQGNADGTG
-108 NYIVALTNESTTP
+108 SYIIALTNESTTP
-121 AWMQALNAKPMA
+121 HWMQSLNAKPMA

-157 ADRSASDIRALLRE
+157 ADRNASDVRTLLRE
-171 KKVQYGGVDKAG
+171 KRIQYNGLDKAG
-183 DTIAVKFSD
+183 DTIVLKFSE
-192 PVEREKASKEIS
+192 PAEREKASAAIS
-204 LANADLLIKED
+204 TSNADLLIKES

-220 LRLVITLKEE
+220 LSLIVTLKED
-230 AKRKLADSAI
+230 AKRKLADAAI

-294 RLVEADVSKNS
+294 RMVEADNTKNS
-305 SSLQAAQ
+305 AALAAAQ

-332 VRKQFVITGE
+332 VKKQYVITGE

-348 PAFDGQNNQPIVRI
+348 PAFDGQNNQPIVRV
-362 STDTQGARVLREF
+362 STDSQGARILREI

-384 AIVLIEKGKAEVIT
+384 AIVLIEKGKPEVIT
-398 APTIQSELGSSFQI
+398 APTIQSELGSNFQI
-412 TGRMSTRE
+412 SGRMSTRE
-420 TSDIAL
+420 TSDVAL

-450 AENIERGFNSV
+450 AENIDRGFNSV
-461 TWGFVALAAFVCVY
+461 TWGFVALAAFICVY

-485 ALTVNLLLLIALL
+485 ALSVNLLLLIAIL

-536 RGLKPQEAISA
+536 AGAKPQEAISS
-547 GFEHAWAT
+547 GFELAWAT

-566 GLALFTFGSGPVKGF
+566 GLALLMFGSGPVKGF

-607 YGAKKKLDKISIGTI
+607 YGAKKKLEKISIGTI
-622 WRPDEGAATIDGVQG
+622 WRGGQNPRTAEVVDAADDAARAVNT
-637 VARDAPSSLEAVD
+637 VATVNTDA
-650 TPALP
+650 
-655 QPKQ
+655 K

>member
-9 YLVMIFAIIIGLFYT
+9 YLVMIFAIVIGLFYT
-24 LPNVFPQVPAVQV
+24 LPNIFPQVPAVQV
-37 STNKPAVRLDAAL
+37 STNKPSVRLDAPL
-50 LDRVEKTL
+50 LERVEKTL
-58 KAANLSIASSALNPT
+58 KGAGLVPTSSELDPAN
-73 DGVHVRFARGDSEAQ
+73 GVHVRFARGDTEAQ
-88 SKAKDA
+88 TKAKT
-94 LIKDLNNGVADGTG
+94 LLLKDLNAGSSDGSG

-121 AWMQALNAKPMA
+121 HWMQSINAKPMS

-157 ADRSASDIRALLRE
+157 ADRNAADIRGLLRE
-171 KKVQYGGVDKAG
+171 KKVQYNGVDKAG
-183 DTIAVKFSD
+183 DTIAIKFSD
-192 PVEREKASKEIS
+192 PAEREKGSKAITES
-204 LANADLLIKED
+204 NADLLIKED

-220 LRLVITLKEE
+220 LRLVITLKED
-230 AKRKLADSAI
+230 AKKKLADAAI

-294 RLVEADVSKNS
+294 RMVEADVSKNS
-305 SSLQAAQ
+305 AALQAAQ

-332 VRKQFVITGE
+332 VKKQYVITGE

-348 PAFDGQNNQPIVRI
+348 PAFDSQNNQPIVRV
-362 STDTQGARVLREF
+362 SVDGQGARVLREV

-384 AIVLIEKGKAEVIT
+384 AIILIEKGKAEVIT
-398 APTIQSELGSSFQI
+398 APTIQSELGSNFQI

-461 TWGFVALAAFVCVY
+461 MWGFVALAAFICLY
-475 YAVMGLISTL
+475 YAIMGLISTL
-485 ALTVNLLLLIALL
+485 ALSVNLLLLIAIL

-536 RGLKPQEAISA
+536 GGAKPQEAIST
-547 GFEHAWAT
+547 GFERAWAT
-555 ILDSNITTLIA
+555 ILDSNVTTLIA
-566 GLALFTFGSGPVKGF
+566 GIALFTFGSGPIKGF

-607 YGAKKKLDKISIGTI
+607 YGAKKKLEKISIGTV
-622 WRPDEGAATIDGVQG
+622 WRGGSSG
-637 VARDAPSSLEAVD
+637 VATATSASTAVAPSSSGVE
-650 TPALP
+650 
-655 QPKQ
+655 

>member
-9 YLVMIFAIIIGLFYT
+9 YLVMIAAIMIGLFYT

-37 STNKPAVRLDAAL
+37 STNKPSVRLDAAL

-58 KAANLSIASSALNPT
+58 KAANLATTSTGLDPAN
-73 DGVHVRFARGDSEAQ
+73 GVHVRFAKGDSDSQ
-88 SKAKDA
+88 RKAKA
-94 LIKDLNNGVADGTG
+94 LLVKDLNAGVEDGSG
-108 NYIVALTNESTTP
+108 NYIVALNSESTTP
-121 AWMQALNAKPMA
+121 QWMQSFNAKPMS
-133 LGLDLRGGVHFL
+133 LGLDLRGGVHYL

-157 ADRSASDIRALLRE
+157 ADRSASDIRALMRE
-171 KKVQYGGVDKAG
+171 KKIQYGGVDKAG
-183 DTIAVKFSD
+183 ETIAVKFSD
-192 PVEREKASKEIS
+192 PVEREKASKEIAAS
-204 LANADLLIKED
+204 NPDLLIKDD
-215 GAAQD
+215 GAAAD
-220 LRLVITLKEE
+220 LRLVITLKED
-230 AKRKLADSAI
+230 AKRKLADAAI
-240 EQNQKVLGNRINAL
+240 EQNQKVLGNRINSL
-254 GLTEPIIQK
+254 GLTEPVIQK

-274 GASDP
+274 GADDP
-279 ARLKDVIGRTGTLEL
+279 ARIRDLIGRTGTLEL
-294 RLVEADVSKNS
+294 RLVEADNS
-305 SSLQAAQ
+305 RNTSALQAAQ
-312 NGNVPFGTELMN
+312 NGNVPFGTELLT
-324 DRDGGQIL
+324 DRSGEQIL
-332 VRKQFVITGE
+332 VKKQFIITGE

-348 PAFDGQNNQPIVRI
+348 PSFDGQNNQPIVRI
-362 STDTQGARVLREF
+362 STDSQGARILREV
-375 TGQNVGNRM
+375 TGANVGNRM
-384 AIVLIEKGKAEVIT
+384 AIVLIEKGKPEVIT
-398 APTIQSELGSSFQI
+398 APTIQSELGSNFQI

-461 TWGFVALAAFVCVY
+461 TWGFVALAAFICVY

-485 ALTVNLLLLIALL
+485 ALTVNLFLLIALL

-566 GLALFTFGSGPVKGF
+566 GLALFTFGSGPIKGF

-607 YGAKKKLDKISIGTI
+607 YGSKKKLEKISIGTI
-622 WRPDEGAATIDGVQG
+622 WRPDEGAAVIDGVQG
-637 VARDAPSSLEAVD
+637 VARDAPASLDIAD

>member
-9 YLVMIFAIIIGLFYT
+9 YLIMIVAVVIGFFYT
-24 LPNVFPQVPAVQV
+24 VPNIFPQVPAVQV
-37 STNKPAVRLDAAL
+37 STNKTAVRLDAAL
-50 LDRVEKTL
+50 LERVEKTL
-58 KAANLSIASSALNPT
+58 KTAGVAIASSELDPAN
-73 DGVHVRFARGDSEAQ
+73 GVHVRFAKGDSDSQ
-88 SKAKDA
+88 VKAKE
-94 LIKDLNNGVADGTG
+94 LLLKDLNNGVADGTG
-108 NYIVALTNESTTP
+108 NYIVALTSESTTP
-121 AWMQALNAKPMA
+121 HWMQNLNAKPMA

-157 ADRSASDIRALLRE
+157 ADRNASDIRSLMRE
-171 KKVQYGGVDKAG
+171 KKIQYGGVDKSG
-183 DTIAVKFSD
+183 ETIAVKFSD
-192 PVEREKASKEIS
+192 PAQREKASREIS
-204 LANADLLIKED
+204 DSNKDLLIKED

-230 AKRKLADSAI
+230 AKKKLADSAI

-254 GLTEPIIQK
+254 GLTEPIIQR

-294 RLVEADVSKNS
+294 RMVEADNSKNS
-305 SSLQAAQ
+305 AALQAAQ
-312 NGNVPFGTELMN
+312 NGNVPYGTELMN

-332 VRKQFVITGE
+332 VKKQYVITGE

-348 PAFDGQNNQPIVRI
+348 PAFDGQSNQPIVRV
-362 STDTQGARVLREF
+362 STDGQGARVLRDI
-375 TGQNVGNRM
+375 TSQNIGNRM
-384 AIVLIEKGKAEVIT
+384 AIVLIEKGKPEVIT
-398 APTIQSELGSSFQI
+398 APVIQGELGSNFQI
-412 TGRMSTRE
+412 SGRMTTRE

-461 TWGFVALAAFVCVY
+461 MWGFVALAAFICVY
-475 YAVMGLISTL
+475 YMVMGLISTL
-485 ALTVNLLLLIALL
+485 ALSVNLLLLIAIL

-547 GFEHAWAT
+547 GFDHAWAT

-566 GLALFTFGSGPVKGF
+566 GLALFMFGSGPVKGF

-607 YGAKKKLDKISIGTI
+607 YGTKKKLEKISIGTV
-622 WRPDEGAATIDGVQG
+622 WRPDSVVTSPPDAATDV
-637 VARDAPSSLEAVD
+637 VAADS
-650 TPALP
+650 
-655 QPKQ
+655 K

>member
-9 YLVMIFAIIIGLFYT
+9 YLVMIAAVLIGLFYT
-24 LPNVFPQVPAVQV
+24 VPNIFPQVPAVQV
-37 STNKPAVRLDAAL
+37 STNKTAVKLDASL
-50 LDRVEKTL
+50 LERVEKTL
-58 KAANLSIASSALNPT
+58 KGAGLAVASSELDVAN
-73 DGVHVRFARGDSEAQ
+73 GVHVRFAKGDFGAQ
-88 SKAKDA
+88 SKAKDL
-94 LIKDLNNGVADGTG
+94 LIKDLNQGNADGTG
-108 NYIVALTNESTTP
+108 NYIIALTNESTTP
-121 AWMQALNAKPMA
+121 HWMQSLNAKPMA

-157 ADRSASDIRALLRE
+157 ADRNASDVRTLLRE
-171 KKVQYGGVDKAG
+171 KRIQYNGLDKSG
-183 DTIAVKFSD
+183 DTIVLKFSE
-192 PVEREKASKEIS
+192 PAEREKASAAIS
-204 LANADLLIKED
+204 TSNADLLIKET

-220 LRLVITLKEE
+220 LILIVTLKED
-230 AKRKLADSAI
+230 AKRKLADAAI

-294 RLVEADVSKNS
+294 RMVEADNTKNS
-305 SSLQAAQ
+305 AALAAAQ

-332 VRKQFVITGE
+332 VKKQYVITGE

-348 PAFDGQNNQPIVRI
+348 PAFDGQNNQPIVRV
-362 STDTQGARVLREF
+362 STDSQGARILREI

-384 AIVLIEKGKAEVIT
+384 AIVLIEKGKPEVIT
-398 APTIQSELGSSFQI
+398 APTIQSELGSNFQI
-412 TGRMSTRE
+412 SGRMSTRE
-420 TSDIAL
+420 TSDVAL

-461 TWGFVALAAFVCVY
+461 TWGFVALAAFICVY

-485 ALTVNLLLLIALL
+485 ALSVNLLLLIAIL

-536 RGLKPQEAISA
+536 AGAKPQEAIST
-547 GFEHAWAT
+547 GFELAWAT

-566 GLALFTFGSGPVKGF
+566 GLALLMFGSGPVKGF

-607 YGAKKKLDKISIGTI
+607 YGAKKKLEKISIGTI
-622 WRPDEGAATIDGVQG
+622 WRGGQNPRTAEVVDAADDAARAVNT
-637 VARDAPSSLEAVD
+637 VATVNTDA
-650 TPALP
+650 
-655 QPKQ
+655 K

>member
-9 YLVMIFAIIIGLFYT
+9 YLVMITAIVIGLFYT

-37 STNKPAVRLDAAL
+37 SPNKPSVRLDAAL

-58 KAANLSIASSALNPT
+58 KAANLTTTSSALNPA
-73 DGVHVRFARGDSEAQ
+73 DGVHVRFARGDTVAQ
-88 SKAKDA
+88 STAKDA

-121 AWMQALNAKPMA
+121 AWMQSLNAKPMA

-157 ADRSASDIRALLRE
+157 ADRSASDIRALMRE
-171 KKVQYGGVDKAG
+171 KKIQYGGVDKAG
-183 DTIAVKFSD
+183 NVIAVKFSD
-192 PVEREKASKEIS
+192 PVERDKASKEIAS
-204 LANADLLIKED
+204 SNPDLLIKED
-215 GAAQD
+215 GAAAD

-230 AKRKLADSAI
+230 AKRKLSDAAI

-263 QGADRIVIQVP
+263 QGTDRIVIQVP

-294 RLVEADVSKNS
+294 RMVEADNSKNS
-305 SSLQAAQ
+305 SALQAAQ
-312 NGNVPFGTELMN
+312 NGNVPFGTELLI
-324 DRDGGQIL
+324 DRSGEQIL
-332 VRKQFVITGE
+332 VKKQFIITGE

-348 PAFDGQNNQPIVRI
+348 PSFDGQNNQPIVRI
-362 STDTQGARVLREF
+362 STDSQGARILREV

-384 AIVLIEKGKAEVIT
+384 AIVLIEKGKPEVIT

-461 TWGFVALAAFVCVY
+461 TWGFVALAAFICVY

-485 ALTVNLLLLIALL
+485 ALTVNLFLLIALL

-536 RGLKPQEAISA
+536 AGLKPQEAISA

-566 GLALFTFGSGPVKGF
+566 GLALFTFGSGPIKGF

-607 YGAKKKLDKISIGTI
+607 YGTKKKLEKISIGTI
-622 WRPDEGAATIDGVQG
+622 WRPNEGAATIDGVQG
-637 VARDAPSSLEAVD
+637 VARDAPTSLDATD

-655 QPKQ
+655 QPKP

>member
-9 YLVMIFAIIIGLFYT
+9 YLVMIAAVLIGLFYT
-24 LPNVFPQVPAVQV
+24 VPNIFPQVPAVQV
-37 STNKPAVRLDAAL
+37 STNKTAVKLDASL
-50 LDRVEKTL
+50 LERVEKTL
-58 KAANLSIASSALNPT
+58 KGAGLAVASSELDVAN
-73 DGVHVRFARGDSEAQ
+73 GVHVRFAKGDFEAQ
-88 SKAKDA
+88 SKAKDL
-94 LIKDLNNGVADGTG
+94 LIKDLNQGNADGTG
-108 NYIVALTNESTTP
+108 SYIIALTNESTTP
-121 AWMQALNAKPMA
+121 HWMQSLNAKPMA

-157 ADRSASDIRALLRE
+157 ADRNASDVRTLLRE
-171 KKVQYGGVDKAG
+171 KRIQYNGLDKAG
-183 DTIAVKFSD
+183 DTIVLKFSE
-192 PVEREKASKEIS
+192 PAEREKASAAIS
-204 LANADLLIKED
+204 TSNADLLIRES

-220 LRLVITLKEE
+220 LSLIVTLKED
-230 AKRKLADSAI
+230 AKRKLADAAI

-294 RLVEADVSKNS
+294 RMVEADNTKNS
-305 SSLQAAQ
+305 AALAAAQ

-332 VRKQFVITGE
+332 VKKQYVITGE

-348 PAFDGQNNQPIVRI
+348 PAFDGQNNQPIVRV
-362 STDTQGARVLREF
+362 STDSQGARILREI

-384 AIVLIEKGKAEVIT
+384 AIVLIEKGKPEVIT
-398 APTIQSELGSSFQI
+398 APTIQSELGSNFQI
-412 TGRMSTRE
+412 SGRMSTRE
-420 TSDIAL
+420 TSDVAL

-450 AENIERGFNSV
+450 AENIDRGFNSV

-485 ALTVNLLLLIALL
+485 ALSVNLLLLIAIL

-536 RGLKPQEAISA
+536 AGAKPQEAISS
-547 GFEHAWAT
+547 GFELAWAT

-566 GLALFTFGSGPVKGF
+566 GLALLMFGSGPVKGF

-607 YGAKKKLDKISIGTI
+607 YGGRKKLEKISIGTI
-622 WRPDEGAATIDGVQG
+622 WRGGNTARAAETSGDVTTAISAASSTAGN
-637 VARDAPSSLEAVD
+637 ANTDA
-650 TPALP
+650 
-655 QPKQ
+655 K

>member
-9 YLVMIFAIIIGLFYT
+9 YLVMIFAVVIGLFYT
-24 LPNVFPQVPAVQV
+24 LPNIFPQVPAVQV
-37 STNKPAVRLDAAL
+37 STNKPSVRLDASL
-50 LDRVEKTL
+50 LERVEKTL
-58 KAANLSIASSALNPT
+58 KGAGLAPSSSELDPAN
-73 DGVHVRFARGDSEAQ
+73 GVHVRFARGDTDAQ
-88 SKAKDA
+88 SKAKA
-94 LIKDLNNGVADGTG
+94 LLLKDLNSGSSDGSG
-108 NYIVALTNESTTP
+108 NYIIALTNESTTP
-121 AWMQALNAKPMA
+121 HWMQAINAKPMS

-157 ADRSASDIRALLRE
+157 ADRNAADIRGLLRE
-171 KKVQYGGVDKAG
+171 KKVQYNGVDKAG
-183 DTIAVKFSD
+183 DTIAIKFSD
-192 PVEREKASKEIS
+192 PAEREKGSKAITES
-204 LANADLLIKED
+204 NADLLIKED

-220 LRLVITLKEE
+220 LRLIITLKEE
-230 AKRKLADSAI
+230 AKKKLADAAI

-254 GLTEPIIQK
+254 GLTEPIIQR
-263 QGADRIVIQVP
+263 QGTDRIVIQVP

-294 RLVEADVSKNS
+294 RMVEADASKNS
-305 SSLQAAQ
+305 ASLQAAQ
-312 NGNVPFGTELMN
+312 NGNVPFGTELLN

-332 VRKQFVITGE
+332 VKKQYVITGE

-348 PAFDGQNNQPIVRI
+348 PAFDGQSNQPIVRV
-362 STDTQGARVLREF
+362 STDGQGARTLREI

-384 AIVLIEKGKAEVIT
+384 AIILIEKGKAEVIT
-398 APTIQSELGSSFQI
+398 APTIQSELGASFQI
-412 TGRMSTRE
+412 SGRMSTRE

-461 TWGFVALAAFVCVY
+461 TWGFVALAAFICLY
-475 YAVMGLISTL
+475 YAIMGLISTL
-485 ALTVNLLLLIALL
+485 ALSVNLLLLIALL

-536 RGLKPQEAISA
+536 GGAKPQEAIST
-547 GFEHAWAT
+547 GFERAWAT
-555 ILDSNITTLIA
+555 ILDSNVTTLIA
-566 GLALFTFGSGPVKGF
+566 GIALFTFGSGPIKGF

-607 YGAKKKLDKISIGTI
+607 YGAKKKLEKISIGTI
-622 WRPDEGAATIDGVQG
+622 WRGGNTG
-637 VARDAPSSLEAVD
+637 VAVPTVDSETAVIES
-650 TPALP
+650 
-655 QPKQ
+655 K

>member
-1 MNRYPLWK
+1 MNRYALWK
-9 YLVMIFAIIIGLFYT
+9 YLIMIVAVVIGLFYT
-24 LPNVFPQVPAVQV
+24 LPNIFPQVPAVQV
-37 STNKPAVRLDAAL
+37 STNKTAVRLDAAL

-58 KAANLSIASSALNPT
+58 KSAGIPT
-73 DGVHVRFARGDSEAQ
+73 TTAGLDPDNGVHIRFVKGDTENQA
-88 SKAKDA
+88 KAKEV
-94 LIKDLNNGVADGTG
+94 LIKELNGGVADGTG
-108 NYIVALTNESTTP
+108 NYIVALTSESTTP
-121 AWMQALNAKPMA
+121 RWMQELNAKPMA

-157 ADRSASDIRALLRE
+157 ADRNAADIRTLLRE
-171 KKVQYGGVDKAG
+171 KKIAYGGVDKAG
-183 DTIAVKFSD
+183 AIINVKFSD
-192 PVEREKASKEIS
+192 AAERQKAELAIS
-204 LANADLLIKED
+204 DSNKDLLLKED
-215 GAAQD
+215 GAGQD
-220 LRLVITLKEE
+220 LRLLVTLKDE
-230 AKRKLADSAI
+230 AKKKLADSAI

-254 GLTEPIIQK
+254 GLTEPIIQR

-294 RLVEADVSKNS
+294 RMVDADGQKNTAA
-305 SSLQAAQ
+305 LQAAQ
-312 NGNVPFGTELMN
+312 AGNVPFGTELMN

-332 VRKQFVITGE
+332 VKKQYVITGE

-348 PAFDGQNNQPIVRI
+348 PAFDGQSNQPIVRVT
-362 STDTQGARVLREF
+362 TDGQGARVLRDV
-375 TGQNVGNRM
+375 TSQNIGNRM
-384 AIVLIEKGKAEVIT
+384 AIVLIEKGKPEVIT
-398 APTIQSELGSSFQI
+398 APVIQGELGSNFQI
-412 TGRMSTRE
+412 SGRMTTRE

-450 AENIERGFNSV
+450 AENIDRGFHSV
-461 TWGFVALAAFVCVY
+461 LWGYLVLATFICIY
-475 YAVMGLISTL
+475 YMVMGLISTL
-485 ALTVNLLLLIALL
+485 ALSVNLLLLIAVL

-536 RGLKPQEAISA
+536 AGAKAQEAISA
-547 GFEHAWAT
+547 GFEHAWRT

-566 GLALFTFGSGPVKGF
+566 GLALFVFGTGPVKGF

-593 FSAVFFSRGIVNLV
+593 FSAVFFSRGVVNLV
-607 YGAKKKLDKISIGTI
+607 YGSRKKLEKVSIGTV
-622 WRPDEGAATIDGVQG
+622 WRPPSVSTNAAVTASV
-637 VARDAPSSLEAVD
+637 DA
-650 TPALP
+650 
-655 QPKQ
+655 K

>member
-9 YLVMIFAIIIGLFYT
+9 YLIMIVAIVIGFFYT
-24 LPNVFPQVPAVQV
+24 IPNIFPQVPAVQV
-37 STNKPAVRLDAAL
+37 STNKPSVRLDASL
-50 LDRVEKTL
+50 LERVEKTL
-58 KAANLSIASSALNPT
+58 KGAGLSPTSSTLDPAN
-73 DGVHVRFARGDSEAQ
+73 GVHVRFNRGDTDSQ
-88 SKAKDA
+88 SKAKA
-94 LIKDLNNGVADGTG
+94 LLLKDLNAGSSDGTG
-108 NYIVALTNESTTP
+108 NYIIALTNESTTP
-121 AWMQALNAKPMA
+121 HWMQSINAKPMS

-157 ADRSASDIRALLRE
+157 ADRNAADIRGLLRE
-171 KKVQYGGVDKAG
+171 KKVQYNGVDKAG
-183 DTIAVKFSD
+183 DTIAIKFSD
-192 PVEREKASKEIS
+192 PAEREKGSRAIGES
-204 LANADLLIKED
+204 NNDLLIKED

-230 AKRKLADSAI
+230 AKKRLADAAI

-254 GLTEPIIQK
+254 GLTEPLIQR

-294 RLVEADVSKNS
+294 RMVEADASKNS
-305 SSLQAAQ
+305 ASLQAAQ
-312 NGNVPFGTELMN
+312 NGNVPFGTELLN

-332 VRKQFVITGE
+332 VKKQYILTGE

-362 STDTQGARVLREF
+362 STDGQGARILREV

-384 AIVLIEKGKAEVIT
+384 AIILIEKGKAEVIT
-398 APTIQSELGSSFQI
+398 APTIQSELGSNFQI

-450 AENIERGFNSV
+450 AENIERGFHSV
-461 TWGFVALAAFVCVY
+461 LWGFVVLAAFICLY

-485 ALTVNLLLLIALL
+485 ALTVNLVLLIALL

-536 RGLKPQEAISA
+536 AGAKPQEAIST
-547 GFEHAWAT
+547 GFDRAWAT

-566 GLALFTFGSGPVKGF
+566 GIALFTFGSGPIKGF

-622 WRPDEGAATIDGVQG
+622 WRGGASG
-637 VARDAPSSLEAVD
+637 VAVPTVDGDTAVIES
-650 TPALP
+650 
-655 QPKQ
+655 K